1 MANQHTSTMSEGG
14 ALARLSPA
22 QIKQL
27 QRVFYA
33 LDRDED
39 GNVSESDL
47 AKALRSL
54 GARDAPTEAKEH
66 FQADVLGSDAP
77 ELDATSFLTMMA
89 TRMGP
94 VSDARKLL
102 EAFESFDERDEGV
115 VDVDV
120 VKEIL
125 ANDQEAVRVAA
136 NADRSVA
143 RAAVLGSDTQA
154 VRVPKVY
161 VASLMQLWK
170 CWACVNG
177 PRWSSVV

>member
-1 MANQHTSTMSEGG
+1 MSEGG

-125 ANDQEAVRVAA
+125 ANDQEAIDQWLVPPFL
-136 NADRSVA
+136 DRTRKRFEYRKFVEM
-143 RAAVLGSDTQA
+143 LGMCEWTA
-154 VRVPKVY
+154 
-161 VASLMQLWK
+161 LE
-170 CWACVNG
+170 
-177 PRWSSVV
+177 